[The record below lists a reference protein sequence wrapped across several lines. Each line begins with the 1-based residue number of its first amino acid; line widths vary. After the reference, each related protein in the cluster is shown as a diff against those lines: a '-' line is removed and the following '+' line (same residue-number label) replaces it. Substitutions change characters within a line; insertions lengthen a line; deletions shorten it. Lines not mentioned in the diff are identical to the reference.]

1 MSQEKTPT
9 WIRILEII
17 LGAIAIA
24 ASGIVLTN
32 PDTTTVMIVMLLSIS
47 LLVVGISSIITGAVG
62 SNLSKSLRGIKI
74 GMGIVAIIG
83 SIFSIVNPVAAA
95 LAFVNLIAIFVLIY
109 GAGLVAE
116 GIGRKEQSKASKIAS
131 IVIGVIVVI
140 LSAILLALPGFTL
153 ALLIMILSISLLL
166 NGIARIISGI
176 TGRQIRPI
184 QQN

>member
-1 MSQEKTPT
+1 LSQEKAPT
-9 WIRILEII
+9 WIRILEIV

-24 ASGIVLTN
+24 ASGIVLAN
-32 PDTTTVMIVMLLSIS
+32 PDTTTVLIVMLLSIS
-47 LLVVGISSIITGAVG
+47 LLVVGISSIITGAVV
-62 SNLSKSLRGIKI
+62 SHLPKSLRGIKI

-83 SIFSIVNPVAAA
+83 SIFSIANPVAAA

-109 GAGLVAE
+109 GAGLIAE
-116 GIGRKEQSKASKIAS
+116 GIGRKESKASKIAS

-153 ALLIMILSISLLL
+153 VLLIMILSISLLL

-184 QQN
+184 SQN